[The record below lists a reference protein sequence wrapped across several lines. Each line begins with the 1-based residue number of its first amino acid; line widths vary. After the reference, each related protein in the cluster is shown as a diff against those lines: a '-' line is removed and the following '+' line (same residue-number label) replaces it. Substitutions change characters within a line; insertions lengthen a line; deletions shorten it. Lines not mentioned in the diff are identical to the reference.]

1 MAEALHVIYVN
12 QSDHSFHGR
21 PPGDLEWVFCGYIGI
36 GVRGK
41 VDIHVGICCIQ
52 THL

>member
-12 QSDHSFHGR
+12 QSDHSFDGR
-21 PPGDLEWVFCGYIGI
+21 TPGDLEWVFEDIGS
-36 GVRGK
+36 GS
-41 VDIHVGICCIQ
+41 Q